1 MYVCMYMGE
10 GTARLACSLAS
21 NRLCVSWIL
30 LCLSVCVS
38 WIFLCAIETWSPISF
53 HLPKKKTKKKGD
65 ERSQCIGS
73 KATGVR
79 LAKMPMPRVA
89 KIFAHV
95 VALMLIVSP

>member
-53 HLPKKKTKKKGD
+53 HLPKKKQKKRETKGVSALDQKLPAFD
-65 ERSQCIGS
+65 LQRCRCLAWQRSS
-73 KATGVR
+73 
-79 LAKMPMPRVA
+79 
-89 KIFAHV
+89 
-95 VALMLIVSP
+95 LMLLH